1 MRPAIT
7 RSALIAAT
15 TLGATA
21 AAIWAAQPAGA
32 HTGHGGNGL
41 VDGVLHPLLG
51 LDHLLA
57 MVAVGVLA
65 SLTARKLAVWTLP
78 VAFVGGMVA
87 GGGLGI
93 AGVPAPGAEVA
104 IAASVALLG
113 VAVAADGRIARG
125 WLPAAVAVFGLAH
138 GHAHGA
144 EAPTTAH
151 PALYVVGF
159 VIVTIG
165 LHLAGALGGIAVR
178 RHTTARHALGA
189 GLAAAGAALL
199 AGTI

>member
-1 MRPAIT
+1 M
-7 RSALIAAT
+7 
-15 TLGATA
+15 
-21 AAIWAAQPAGA
+21 
-32 HTGHGGNGL
+32 
-41 VDGVLHPLLG
+41 
-51 LDHLLA
+51 
-57 MVAVGVLA
+57 
-65 SLTARKLAVWTLP
+65 
-78 VAFVGGMVA
+78 
-87 GGGLGI
+87 
-93 AGVPAPGAEVA
+93 
-104 IAASVALLG
+104 
-113 VAVAADGRIARG
+113 
-125 WLPAAVAVFGLAH
+125 FGLAH